1 MEAARAA
8 CAEQGAD
15 VGTPVTVIVPTFN
28 ERDNVAELVART
40 ANALA
45 GWDAEIL
52 FVDDST
58 DDTAAEVERIAVDAP
73 IPVRIIHRTENSGGL
88 AGAVVVGLEAAASD
102 VCIVMDGD
110 LQHPPELLP
119 VLLERHAAADA
130 DVVAASRYVG
140 GGDTSGLGTAVRFG
154 VSRVATW
161 LTRAMFPRRLARS
174 TDPMT
179 GFFLVDRRQLDVAAL
194 QPRGFK
200 ILLEILARND
210 LRIAEVPMEFAER
223 RHGTSK
229 ASLRQGATFLAHLA
243 RLRFGKMSLFA
254 LIGVIGAAANLGI
267 MWGLT
272 AAGVPYVWAAIIG
285 AEVTIIGNFL
295 LQERF
300 VFADMRTDARALGI
314 RFASSFAFNN
324 VEAALRIP
332 VMALMVEN
340 WHISSVFATA
350 LSLVVAFFAR
360 FLFHSLVVYA
370 PQRRRKTDGAAAE
383 PATDTAALRII
394 RAIDAEA
401 MKPGEL

>member
-1 MEAARAA
+1 MEAAGDAH
-8 CAEQGAD
+8 AEQGAD

-40 ANALA
+40 AAALTE
-45 GWDAEIL
+45 WDAEIL

-58 DDTAAEVERIAVDAP
+58 DDTAAEVARVAADAL
-73 IPVRIIHRTENSGGL
+73 IPVRVIHRTENTGGL
-88 AGAVVVGLEAAASD
+88 GGAVVVGLEAAASD
-102 VCIVMDGD
+102 LCIVMDGD

-119 VLLERHAAADA
+119 ALLERHAVGDA

-161 LTRAMFPRRLARS
+161 LTRAMFPIRLARS

-179 GFFLVDRRQLDVAAL
+179 GFFLADRRRLDLAAL
-194 QPRGFK
+194 KPQGFK

-229 ASLRQGATFLAHLA
+229 ASLRQGATFIAHLA

-254 LIGVIGAAANLGI
+254 LIGVIGAAANLAI

-332 VMALMVEN
+332 VMALMVES
-340 WHISSVFATA
+340 WHISSVLATA
-350 LSLVVAFFAR
+350 LSLIVAFFAR

-370 PQRRRKTDGAAAE
+370 PQRRRKGE
-383 PATDTAALRII
+383 PAGVEPPTDTAAQRVI
-394 RAIDAEA
+394 RAIDVEV